1 MLIVPVKFCQAVT
14 NLAWVVG
21 QLVVYRLLV
30 QAQQVL
36 QACRQGRRD

>member
-1 MLIVPVKFCQAVT
+1 MLIIPVKFCQAVT

-30 QAQQVL
+30 LAQQIL
-36 QACRQGRRD
+36 QDCRQGRRD

>member
-1 MLIVPVKFCQAVT
+1 MLIVPVKFYLAVT

-30 QAQQVL
+30 QAQQ
-36 QACRQGRRD
+36 ACRQGRRD